1 MQTLPEVNI
10 MMAGKT
16 NLQGRRS
23 FTPSILLNLGHKF
36 PVRIIPIVK
45 GHGKLLIYLMFAKK
59 IIQMLTLQV
68 TMAHQHMLP
77 SINFISENTR
87 MKAKCMADLI
97 FSAVV
102 LCFMMVLRSVVRLGI
117 QAMAVATKKRLI

>member
-1 MQTLPEVNI
+1 
-10 MMAGKT
+10 
-16 NLQGRRS
+16 
-23 FTPSILLNLGHKF
+23 
-36 PVRIIPIVK
+36 
-45 GHGKLLIYLMFAKK
+45 
-59 IIQMLTLQV
+59 MLTLQV

-117 QAMAVATKKRLI
+117 QAMAVATEKRLI